1 MCDVPGRRARGN
13 RGIYDDDEDRAPG
26 AVSSA
31 YERVSGLLGDFVRTV
46 EHGPHVLPGS
56 VLTDPRWLA
65 RRVEDTGRRW
75 SHDDPRVN
83 GTLWWYSASSTLVAA
98 PLTML
103 LTAGISP
110 DPRPET
116 LTVSLQPN
124 GYLKAARSDRL
135 LDSVE
140 EFTDALRQ
148 SHAEVITVLSEVSGA
163 SPRALW
169 AIASDSVANRALEA
183 GRAVGAPDRGT
194 DLAHTVCRP
203 PLLPARFMDVEGPE
217 RTRRFV
223 RRSSCCLIYVATD
236 GDKCVSCPRRTPADR
251 LSELARRT

>member
-1 MCDVPGRRARGN
+1 MSDVPGRRARVN
-13 RGIYDDDEDRAPG
+13 RGGDDDEGRSPG
-26 AVSSA
+26 AVDSG
-31 YERVSGLLGDFVRTV
+31 YERVSGLLGDFARTV

-56 VLTDPRWLA
+56 VLTDLRWLA

-124 GYLKAARSDRL
+124 GYLKAVRSDRL
-135 LDSVE
+135 LDSLI
-140 EFTDALRQ
+140 EFADALVEAH
-148 SHAEVITVLSEVSGA
+148 SEVIAALAEVSGA
-163 SPRALW
+163 APRALW
-169 AIASDSVANRALEA
+169 AIATDSVANRALEA
-183 GRAVGAPDRGT
+183 GRAAGDPGRGVA
-194 DLAHTVCRP
+194 LARTVCRP
-203 PLLPARFMDVEGPE
+203 PLLPARFVDVEGPE

-236 GDKCVSCPRRTPADR
+236 GDKCVSCPRRTPEDR
-251 LSELARRT
+251 LSELARRA